1 MKKVLITGIGMV
13 TAVGNGKTATWE
25 AVKAGRPGI
34 GRITKFDPS
43 RCTSQVAAEVKGF
56 DEYALGAGLIDKKAM
71 RHMALFSQ
79 YAVASANEAWKDAGY
94 TAENKPDMDR
104 VGTIFGIGI
113 GGLDVTGESFK
124 TLSSAGRSGCRRWRS
139 PNSSPTRARAT
150 SRSRWARRG
159 PARSSRRRARARPT
173 RWASRWTSSAR
184 AVRTWWSRAAPRR
197 RSWNSPSA
205 AS

>member
-13 TAVGNGKTATWE
+13 TAVGNGTAATWE

-34 GRITKFDPS
+34 SRITKFDPS

-56 DEYALGAGLIDKKAM
+56 AEYALGAGLVDKKAM

-124 TLSSAGRSGCRRWRS
+124 TLFE
-139 PNSSPTRARAT
+139 
-150 SRSRWARRG
+150 RG
-159 PARSSRRRARARPT
+159 PERLSPLAIPELIANEGAGNVAIALGAKGPCQVVTTACASSRTGSRR
-173 RWASRWTSSAR
+173 
-184 AVRTWWSRAAPRR
+184 
-197 RSWNSPSA
+197 
-205 AS
+205 